1 MIVANHGAP
10 DYGSASH
17 PKIALDNVRVFN
29 GHRILPPSTVIIDG
43 ATIGT
48 DARGAKHIDGNGHIL
63 LPGFIDTHCHP
74 STEDDLRQMT
84 SYGITTALLQSGTSP
99 SERAFLMNHHG
110 LTDLRFGS
118 VAAVVA
124 DSPSAIPPFLVENY
138 LASPEDARAFVAD
151 QSASDWI
158 KVLAL
163 VTPDYATITQP
174 ILDALVSAARGSGK
188 ATIVHASEYDSV
200 HQALLASAN
209 QIHHSPIDR
218 PADGALAQLYL
229 AGGQAFCPTLTAMQ
243 AIVESSPSAG
253 YNFTAA
259 VESVTALY
267 RGGVP
272 ILAGTDATQ
281 LPGPPFQVPFGNS
294 MHLELE
300 LLVKAGMK
308 ELDALR
314 AATVLPARYYG
325 LHDRGRVEVGM
336 RTDLV
341 LVGCD
346 PTKNIGCTRDIKR
359 IWVAGV
365 EFVAH
370 ESPALTTNGWK
381 EEL

>member
-1 MIVANHGAP
+1 MRGSLSRTNPQGQFFQPLTGSFRGQIAAP
-10 DYGSASH
+10 PD
-17 PKIALDNVRVFN
+17 KN
-29 GHRILPPSTVIIDG
+29 
-43 ATIGT
+43 
-48 DARGAKHIDGNGHIL
+48 
-63 LPGFIDTHCHP
+63 
-74 STEDDLRQMT
+74 E
-84 SYGITTALLQSGTSP
+84 
-99 SERAFLMNHHG
+99 
-110 LTDLRFGS
+110 
-118 VAAVVA
+118 A
-124 DSPSAIPPFLVENY
+124 DIFE
-138 LASPEDARAFVAD
+138 F
-151 QSASDWI
+151 SDWI

-188 ATIVHASEYDSV
+188 STIVHASEYDSV

-325 LHDRGRVEVGM
+325 LNDRGRVEVGM